1 MVWKRKGVEGAE
13 VGGFEIKRKE
23 FRLNLLK
30 ILIDLTGM
38 PDGEAGRVRGDIST
52 SAAPTGGAFCR
63 QTWGALFWR

>member
-1 MVWKRKGVEGAE
+1 MGAF
-13 VGGFEIKRKE
+13 GIKEKE

-38 PDGEAGRVRGDIST
+38 PDGGAGRVCEDIST

-63 QTWGALFWR
+63 QTWALVLEMKVQ